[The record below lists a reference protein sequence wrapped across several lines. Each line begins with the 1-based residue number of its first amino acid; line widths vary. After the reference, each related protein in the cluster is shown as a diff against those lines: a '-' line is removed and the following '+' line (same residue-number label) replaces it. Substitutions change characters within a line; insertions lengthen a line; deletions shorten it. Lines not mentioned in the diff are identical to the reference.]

1 MHIDAKVV
9 AKHAAGFADTSRIV
23 NRIANGQGMQNGAPV
38 TN

>member
-1 MHIDAKVV
+1 MHIDAEAV
-9 AKHAAGFADTSRIV
+9 AEHAAGFADTSRIV